1 MPQERKSERVKDNPD
16 YRALHEGRDV
26 ITPTTDVT
34 KISTASK
41 LTLTPPPKNPD
52 KSGDFDPIELEK
64 KALNDK
70 LKSLATAEKRLKE
83 QEELFALRRQV
94 HERELY
100 IQSLEKS
107 VSTVAGVSDVSNSDM
122 GIVGGARP
130 KTKIPI
136 ISSGSSTEVRG
147 FHGTVLGRKGTT
159 EQADTSGSKGTTQF
173 NINTLRDMP
182 NLRNKARKELKSLGV
197 VLHSSSSDSDSSNSS
212 ERSISSG
219 SSDVQDFDNITR
231 NKKHKKHKH
240 KNKSGITSKASDSV
254 KVKQKYPHSN
264 LRFDFVSRNIT
275 FDKLEFNLFIAG
287 ELEIIS
293 SSKINPVE
301 KEGRILLLKK
311 LMYLNSSYEFSVI
324 KSLYAAILREIEL
337 GLGSWGDD
345 FTYVETAVLS
355 RYRIRTK
362 NQSEPVLQLRP
373 RYSSSQTNVFQSN
386 FGGHDDTKIWFCS
399 KYQRNKCSFKSSHV
413 VTTKNGKSRFAK
425 HICASCWQLD
435 KKELDHPECSSA
447 CPHTSG

>member
-16 YRALHEGRDV
+16 YKALHEGRDV

-107 VSTVAGVSDVSNSDM
+107 VATVAGVSDVSNSDM

-130 KTKIPI
+130 KTKIPL

-159 EQADTSGSKGTTQF
+159 EQADTSGSKGIQ
-173 NINTLRDMP
+173 N
-182 NLRNKARKELKSLGV
+182 
-197 VLHSSSSDSDSSNSS
+197 
-212 ERSISSG
+212 
-219 SSDVQDFDNITR
+219 FD
-231 NKKHKKHKH
+231 
-240 KNKSGITSKASDSV
+240 
-254 KVKQKYPHSN
+254 
-264 LRFDFVSRNIT
+264 DFVCKFVNH
-275 FDKLEFNLFIAG
+275 FVLFA
-287 ELEIIS
+287 
-293 SSKINPVE
+293 
-301 KEGRILLLKK
+301 LLL
-311 LMYLNSSYEFSVI
+311 
-324 KSLYAAILREIEL
+324 LYFWP
-337 GLGSWGDD
+337 GLGD
-345 FTYVETAVLS
+345 F
-355 RYRIRTK
+355 
-362 NQSEPVLQLRP
+362 
-373 RYSSSQTNVFQSN
+373 
-386 FGGHDDTKIWFCS
+386 
-399 KYQRNKCSFKSSHV
+399 
-413 VTTKNGKSRFAK
+413 
-425 HICASCWQLD
+425 
-435 KKELDHPECSSA
+435 
-447 CPHTSG
+447 